1 MPGRLA
7 GRVAV
12 VTGAASG
19 IGAAISVALA
29 QEGAQVALVD
39 LAEPAA
45 AEPVLAAVRGHDRQ
59 AMYVQT
65 DVADEQAVSEMARS
79 VMAHF
84 GRVDVLVN
92 NASIFSQSLVQ
103 DMPVAD
109 WTGCSR
115 STFVGL
121 FCAPARC
128 SGRCL
133 TAAPVASSTSPRSW
147 ARPAARRSR
156 TTRRARPVSSG

>member
-1 MPGRLA
+1 M
-7 GRVAV
+7 

-19 IGAAISVALA
+19 TGAAISVAFA

-59 AMYVQT
+59 AVYVQT

-79 VMAHF
+79 VLAHF

-92 NASIFSQSLVQ
+92 NAGIFSQSLVQ

-109 WTGCSR
+109 WDR
-115 STFVGL
+115 VLAVNLRGL
-121 FCAPARC
+121 FWVPARC

-133 TAAPVASSTSPRSW
+133 TAAPVASPTSPRSW
-147 ARPAARRSR
+147 ARSAARRSR
-156 TTRRARPVSSG
+156 TTRRAKPVSSD